1 MGFLSGSLTF
11 SRFEITKDESGEF
24 GDTHL
29 EKLSKNRIGAH
40 EVDLLEQPAV
50 GFTGGTHVFDT
61 DFSFEKNSVGEAL
74 HFGVRIDSFSVP
86 GNIKKAWMQ
95 MELNGIM
102 AVNIGGRPTKT
113 QREEANQAVE
123 QRCADEAAKGN
134 FKRMNVTS
142 LLWDAATET
151 LFIASNSEKNNETCL
166 GLVEKVFGIEL
177 SPITPTR
184 LALNYCEGDSDAYAA
199 LTHTDATNFTQ
210 DGPMNVTWWNGMTE
224 NFDYLGN
231 EFLMWL
237 WWKWETNS
245 TVMDL
250 SDESEV
256 SGMFARTL
264 ALDCPEGES
273 GKESISSESPV
284 ALPEAA
290 LAIRM
295 GKLPRKAGLT
305 LVRNA
310 QQFDFTL
317 IAESF
322 GIGGCKISFPG
333 ETNTG
338 SDREERIESV
348 RQIGETLDLLYEAFL
363 DQRIGKKWKAETNK
377 MRQWLSQDTPSR
389 RQAKAA

>member
-1 MGFLSGSLTF
+1 
-11 SRFEITKDESGEF
+11 
-24 GDTHL
+24 
-29 EKLSKNRIGAH
+29 
-40 EVDLLEQPAV
+40 
-50 GFTGGTHVFDT
+50 
-61 DFSFEKNSVGEAL
+61 
-74 HFGVRIDSFSVP
+74 
-86 GNIKKAWMQ
+86 MQ

-102 AVNIGGRPTKT
+102 ADNIGGRPTKA

-142 LLWDAATET
+142 VLWDAATET
-151 LFIASNSEKNNETCL
+151 LFISSNSEKNNETVL
-166 GLVEKVFGIEL
+166 GLIESAFGIEV

-184 LALNYCEGDSDAYAA
+184 LALNYCTDDADAYAA
-199 LTHTDATNFTQ
+199 LTHIDATNFA
-210 DGPMNVTWWNGMTE
+210 DDAPMNVTWWNGMSE

-237 WWKWETNS
+237 WWKWETDS

-250 SDESEV
+250 ADESEV

-264 ALDCPEGES
+264 SLDCPEGES
-273 GKESISSESPV
+273 GKESISAESPV
-284 ALPEAA
+284 ALPEAN

-295 GKLPRKAGLT
+295 GKLPRKAGMT

-310 QQFDFTL
+310 QQYDLTL

-333 ETNTG
+333 ETN
-338 SDREERIESV
+338 SLDREDRIESV
-348 RQIGETLDLLYEAFL
+348 RQIGETLDLLFEAFL
-363 DQRIGKKWKAETNK
+363 DQRIGKKWKAETKK
-377 MRQWLSQDTPSR
+377 MRDWLSQETPMR

>member
-11 SRFEITKDESGEF
+11 ARFEITKDDSGEF
-24 GDTHL
+24 GDSHL
-29 EKLSKNRIGAH
+29 KTLAKRQIGSK
-40 EVDLLEQPAV
+40 EVDLLEEPSV

-61 DFSFEKNSVGEAL
+61 DFSQEKNIIGQAL
-74 HFGVRIDSFSVP
+74 HFGVRIDTFSVP
-86 GNIKKAWMQ
+86 GNIKRAWMQ
-95 MELNGIM
+95 IELNGIM
-102 AVNIGGRPTKT
+102 TDNAGGRPTKA

-142 LLWDAATET
+142 VLWDAATET
-151 LFIASNSEKNNETCL
+151 LFIASNSEKNNETVL
-166 GLVEKVFGIEL
+166 GLIESAFGIEV

-184 LALNYCEGDSDAYAA
+184 LALNYCEDDAEAYAA
-199 LTHTDATNFTQ
+199 LTHIDATNFA
-210 DGPMNVTWWNGMTE
+210 DDAPMNVTWWNGMSE

-237 WWKWETNS
+237 WWKWETDS

-250 SDESEV
+250 ADESEV

-273 GKESISSESPV
+273 GKESISAESPV
-284 ALPEAA
+284 ALPEAN

-310 QQFDFTL
+310 QQFDLTL

-333 ETNTG
+333 ETN
-338 SDREERIESV
+338 SLDREDRVESV

-363 DQRIGKKWKAETNK
+363 DQRISKKWKAETKK
-377 MRQWLSQDTPSR
+377 MRDWLSKETTVR